1 MLPSTA
7 QRLLAAA
14 SLSSSGQGNV
24 PTGILREGQAAELQA
39 GAPGQ
44 VIAAFL
50 CLWESNFIPPTPLK
64 RKIYRIN
71 IYIFLSC
78 CLKCWLSD
86 CSIIFLTSHSLLRK
100 LFRWVSSRY
109 LNTLK
114 AEKYLEAKKGRER
127 EREPFLI
134 MPKHHILE
142 RWWHLQHLQPFV
154 PLKI

>member
-1 MLPSTA
+1 MGDVPLQCRAVQFTEVNSGPKGRVGGLMLPSTA

-64 RKIYRIN
+64 RKIYQIN
-71 IYIFLSC
+71 IYILVLLSEV
-78 CLKCWLSD
+78 LVV
-86 CSIIFLTSHSLLRK
+86 R
-100 LFRWVSSRY
+100 LF
-109 LNTLK
+109 
-114 AEKYLEAKKGRER
+114 
-127 EREPFLI
+127 
-134 MPKHHILE
+134 HHIFD
-142 RWWHLQHLQPFV
+142 QSFSPQKAFQV
-154 PLKI
+154 GKLKTPKYSKS